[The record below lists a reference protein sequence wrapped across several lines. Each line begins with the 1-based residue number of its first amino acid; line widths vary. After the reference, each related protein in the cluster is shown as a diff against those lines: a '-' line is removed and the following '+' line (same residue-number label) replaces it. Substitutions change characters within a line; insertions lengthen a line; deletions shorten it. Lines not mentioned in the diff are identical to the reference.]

1 MYGPPATASAVSH
14 LPPGARSAEGHN
26 RGVSFMS
33 FHQSLRSLVL
43 AAAVAGASL
52 CGAKADE
59 ISVTQWGTS
68 LYGAPYAVAM
78 ADGLFKKA
86 GVDIT
91 SIIGSGGG
99 GTTVRNLLASDT
111 PYGEVAIAAALA
123 AQRQGLDVVIVNT
136 GTRSVAEASLVTMPD
151 SSVKSLKDL
160 EGKKVAI
167 TSPKGVSEML
177 LLMALKEQGV
187 DASKVERVA
196 SGGYVNGLT
205 MLEQGAVAAAVLI
218 EPLSIIRA
226 DKYRTVVNYGKVL
239 APMTTSVGI
248 TTRAFAKA
256 NPAKLKAIIAG
267 RAAGVEALYA
277 DPAKAATII
286 AKDFK
291 LDPPIAKIAVEN
303 MIAPRMWSL
312 GEFSIP
318 ELNRTVDGLKLIGEV
333 TADVDW
339 SKLLDPS
346 YLPPALQ
353 AVK

>member
-1 MYGPPATASAVSH
+1 
-14 LPPGARSAEGHN
+14 
-26 RGVSFMS
+26 MS
-33 FHQSLRSLVL
+33 FHQSLRSLVI
-43 AAAVAGASL
+43 AATVAVSAFGSAR
-52 CGAKADE
+52 ADE

-123 AQRQGLDVVIVNT
+123 AQRQGLDVIIVNT
-136 GTRSVAEASLVTMPD
+136 GTRSVAEASLVTMP
-151 SSVKSLKDL
+151 SSPIKSLKDL

-226 DKYRTVVNYGKVL
+226 DKYRTVISYGKVL

-256 NPAKLKAIIAG
+256 NPDKLKAIIAG
-267 RAAGVEALYA
+267 RAAGVDALYA
-277 DPAKAATII
+277 DPAKAATIV

-291 LDPPIAKIAVEN
+291 LEPAVAKVAVDN
-303 MIAPRMWSL
+303 MIGPRMWSR

-339 SKLLDPS
+339 SKLLDPA
-346 YLPPALQ
+346 YLPAGLQ